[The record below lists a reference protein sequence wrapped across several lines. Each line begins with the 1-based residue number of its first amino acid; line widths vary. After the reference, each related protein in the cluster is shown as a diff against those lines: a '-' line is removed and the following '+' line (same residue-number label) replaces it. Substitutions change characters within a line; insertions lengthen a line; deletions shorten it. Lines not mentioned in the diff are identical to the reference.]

1 MQGIII
7 ARVLSQFDMGYFSQI
22 KLIMSYLFFSN
33 LGIMNGLLI
42 LIPGSD
48 KNEIENIKATCFS
61 TSLILFATAGTVS
74 AVIGLLTGSSIPV
87 IAGLVFT
94 LYGMREIPV
103 FAMRSQSSFTR
114 LSIFHFISSFLSFA
128 ITVAGAAFFGLKG
141 AVAGFTLYLLL
152 SLVLGIFISK
162 AGLKLAFNLKHF
174 KALFTNGMQIYIA
187 YLLSTLKDS
196 SEKFIMI
203 FFIDKSLYAVYSIGS
218 VMSSFLDILPSAV
231 FQYLLP
237 DFIKDSAKWDQ
248 KRISESFTFMISIMT
263 LFITAAI
270 YSFTLLIPVILPKY
284 TDSLGIFYI
293 LSFSSLTG
301 IVNYLVYNKFVS
313 EGKMGYM
320 YAAQFSGAL
329 FLIITILAVLSGNFS
344 LKAVAL
350 AVIVSRV
357 FYAGVLIALMKTSLG
372 IMILNKRSL
381 LILFLSA
388 AVIIMSINSAAYF
401 VHSILL
407 ISAAYAGIMYRTFK
421 WKR

>member
-7 ARVLSQFDMGYFSQI
+7 ARILTQFDMGYFSQI
-22 KLIMSYLFFSN
+22 KLVMSYLFFSN

-42 LIPGSD
+42 LIPRAETD
-48 KNEIENIKATCFS
+48 EIEGIKATCFS
-61 TSLILFATAGTVS
+61 SSLVLFAAAGIIC
-74 AVIGLLTGSSIPV
+74 AAAGFIAGSSIAV

-103 FAMRSQSSFTR
+103 FAMRSSSNFTR
-114 LSIFHFISSFLSFA
+114 LSIFHFVSSFLSFSV
-128 ITVAGAAFFGLKG
+128 TVAGAYMFGLKG
-141 AVAGFTLYLLL
+141 AVGGFSIYLTLSLLL
-152 SLVLGIFISK
+152 GVFMSKTGI
-162 AGLKLAFNLKHF
+162 KLAFSFKHF
-174 KALFTNGMQIYIA
+174 RALFTNGMQIYIA

-203 FFIDKSLYAVYSIGS
+203 FFIDKSLYAVYTIGA
-218 VMSSFLDILPSAV
+218 VMSSFLEILPSAV

-237 DFIKDSAKWDQ
+237 DFIKDSSKWNE
-248 KRISESFTFMISIMT
+248 KRIADAFTFMTGIMT
-263 LFITAAI
+263 LFIIAAI
-270 YSFTLLIPVILPKY
+270 YSFTLLIPVVLPKY
-284 TDSLGIFYI
+284 ADSLGIFYI

-301 IVNYLVYNKFVS
+301 VVNYLVYNKFVS

-320 YAAQFSGAL
+320 YAAQLSGTL
-329 FLIITILAVLSGNFS
+329 FLVITILAVLSGNFS

-357 FYAGVLIALMKTSLG
+357 FYAGVLIALMKTSLN
-372 IMILNKRSL
+372 IMIINKKNL
-381 LILFLSA
+381 LVLFLSI

-407 ISAAYAGIMYRTFK
+407 IGALFAGIMYRTYK
-421 WKR
+421 WKK